1 MVKIFS
7 KLLRR
12 KKEKSEEPSE
22 ILREFIEEETKAV
35 IKPRT
40 FKIPPGFKEVEAYPL
55 YEPWAWARILQD
67 PDTGETV
74 YWLDEIPLTSSE
86 KGIYDKIMEILY
98 WELKPPPSEEHHLE
112 YFKKEAKRIV
122 MEYRIRL
129 GRTPGV
135 SWSKILYYVER
146 DAIGFGAID
155 PLMRDQNIEDISC
168 DGVGRPVYV
177 WHRRYE
183 YIPTNIV
190 FNTEAELDA
199 LVVKLAHKAGKHIS
213 VAFPIVDAILP
224 GGHRL
229 AATFRR
235 EVSTSGSTF
244 TIRKFREDP
253 ITIVD
258 MIKWRTLSPELAAYL
273 WMLIEHK
280 KTGLILGITGSGKT
294 STLNALATLFRPTI
308 KVVTIE
314 DTPELRLPLENW
326 VQLVARPSY
335 GIGPQKIGE
344 ITLYDLIKVSLRYR
358 PDVII
363 VGEVRGEEAY
373 VLFQAIASV
382 SHDTPILIRDAE
394 GEVKLMAI
402 GEFVDRFYS
411 EGEEGIAKPVRG
423 YEVLSNDGFNVV
435 WKPVKYVLRHRA
447 EEIYEIEYEG
457 GGKVEATG
465 SHSVF
470 VLDPYT
476 LEIFEK
482 PVRFLKPGDLL
493 ITFVNRGGN
502 GESYKYID
510 VISLVKDKNGVYV
523 DSLPQEIKRLTKGR
537 NPIPLQEYVDIERK
551 IGNDRAVVRDN
562 IVIRL
567 KRSRGAIP
575 ARLVVDEDLAFVF
588 GAYLADGCIK
598 DHKGKKIC
606 FTFGKSEEEV
616 SRKVISIMHKK
627 FGIKPS
633 IDDRGTY
640 AICEYHHTLLAE
652 IFERLLGRSLREK
665 RIPSV
670 LWSSPKSVIRSFFEG
685 LKANSRRTLR
695 RRYVS
700 YVTAN
705 RGLAYQLLWLAR
717 IAGFYSELTVERGS
731 GKNRGRTYYGIM
743 VYLNEN
749 YRKPNASERIPT
761 APILRLI
768 DMAKPKSMPWYLTY
782 IRKRKFISKKKAKEV
797 LDWIEREGNLDVLCR
812 RYLAK
817 IYELI
822 NGDIFVVEVKS
833 VRRKPYSGYVY
844 DISVPQTESFMG
856 GALPLLLHNT
866 GHGGLCL
873 PGDQLVLAKV
883 NGIVDLYEIRDI
895 VEGVIGGS
903 VKDVEVLAYKEGK
916 AKWVAVKRAIVKTGS
931 NKFIRIYVENG
942 VMHEVH
948 ENHPVVIYEG
958 GKLVTKPAKELKEG
972 DILASIATLPVAGEL
987 RELDVLKLLEKY
999 SAKLYIE
1006 GAGGFLRKVPH
1017 RIVALAAA
1025 SIGRSPT
1032 VIDDWK
1038 YRRVAVPYRALRR
1051 LGLGAKHSELRV
1063 RYGEKGQSSIPVRI
1077 KLSRDFGFIIGAFLG
1092 DGSMCYDD
1100 KDNLPRRVT
1109 FYVGRDAVL
1118 AEELIKALESVGV
1131 SRDSIKVRVFN
1142 KDTYGVVVESK
1153 IFALMLY
1160 EVLHGKVTD
1169 YDRSVPLDVALR
1181 SPKEFREGIVKGY
1194 WMTEGSTFKD
1204 GRGCLRI
1211 YAQAVN
1217 RKLAES
1223 MALLLKTLGIYATVT
1238 VTDNSCGFGKG
1249 SNSVAYVIVISGG
1262 ESKRRMA
1269 KILGIRLPHRTY
1281 SRVREVEGLCLHRV
1295 RRVDIVEKDTL
1306 LYDIEVPDGHIY
1318 AVSGGL
1324 VLTHNTTMHAEY
1336 IDAAVKRLTSPPMN
1350 IPENYIP
1357 LIDFA
1362 LVIRRVTM
1370 FKPDGTYYIA
1380 RKISEVWE
1388 VRDYNE
1394 YITISKWNPA
1404 KDEFEIDVNRSEL
1417 LNNIAEYRG
1426 KDAEWIRDEI
1436 IRRAIV
1442 LKWMSAKDIRYYKDI
1457 AGIVHKYYAKPEEIY
1472 KRALYELKSLKGI
1485 GVHYGEE
1492 G

>member
-7 KLLRR
+7 RLLKG

-22 ILREFIEEETKAV
+22 ILREFIDEETKLIV
-35 IKPRT
+35 KPRK
-40 FKIPPGFKEVEAYPL
+40 FKIPPGFKEIEAYPL

-86 KGIYDKIMEILY
+86 KDIYDKIMEILY
-98 WELKPPPSEEHHLE
+98 WELRPPPSEEHHLE

-146 DAIGFGAID
+146 DAVGFGAID

-168 DGVGRPVYV
+168 DGIGKPVYV

-258 MIKWRTLSPELAAYL
+258 MIKWGTLSPELAAYL

-280 KTGLILGITGSGKT
+280 KTGLILGVTGSGKT

-314 DTPELRLPLENW
+314 DTPELKLPLENW

-382 SHDTPILIRDAE
+382 SHDTPILIKDAE
-394 GEVKLMAI
+394 GNVIFTMI
-402 GEFVDRFYS
+402 GEFVDKFYNI
-411 EGEEGIAKPVRG
+411 GEEGVAKPVKG
-423 YEVLSNDGFNVV
+423 YYVLSNDGFNVV
-435 WKPVKYVLRHRA
+435 WKPVKYVLRHKVK
-447 EEIYEIEYEG
+447 EIYEIEYEG
-457 GGKVEATG
+457 GGKLEATG

-482 PVRFLKPGDLL
+482 PVEFLKPGDFLV
-493 ITFVNRGGN
+493 TFVKRRDS
-502 GESYKYID
+502 ESYKFID
-510 VISLVKDKNGVYV
+510 VITLIRDRRGVYV
-523 DSLPQEIKRLTKGR
+523 DLLPQEPKKFTNGR
-537 NPIPLQEYVDIERK
+537 NPISLQEYIDVESKLSDAKATVR
-551 IGNDRAVVRDN
+551 GNV
-562 IVIRL
+562 VIRL
-567 KRSRGAIP
+567 KRSKYAIP
-575 ARLVVDEDLAFVF
+575 ARLRVDEDLAFVF
-588 GAYLADGCIK
+588 GAYLADGCTK
-598 DHKGKKIC
+598 NHKGKKIC
-606 FTFGKSEEEV
+606 FTFGKSEEEI
-616 SRKVISIMHKK
+616 SRRVIDVMYKK
-627 FGIKPS
+627 FGVRPFV
-633 IDDRGTY
+633 DDRGTY
-640 AICEYHHTLLAE
+640 AIYEYNHTLLAE
-652 IFERLLGRSLREK
+652 VFERLLGRGLAEK
-665 RIPSV
+665 KVPSV
-670 LWSSPKSVIRSFFEG
+670 LWASPRSVIRSFFEG
-685 LKANSRRTLR
+685 LRADSRRTLK

-705 RGLAYQLLWLAR
+705 KKLAYQLLWLAR
-717 IAGFYSELTVERGS
+717 IAGFYSEFAVEQGS
-731 GKNRGRTYYGIM
+731 GKNQGRIYYGVR
-743 VYLNEN
+743 VYLDEN
-749 YRKPNASERIPT
+749 YRKPNALERVPVT
-761 APILRLI
+761 PILRLI
-768 DMAKPKSMPWYLTY
+768 DMAKPKSMPRHLTY

-797 LDWIEREGNLDVLCR
+797 LNWVVRKGKLDAVCQM
-812 RYLAK
+812 YLTK

-822 NGDIFVVEVKS
+822 NGDVIVVEVKS
-833 VRRKPYSGYVY
+833 IRRKPYSGYVY
-844 DISVPQTESFMG
+844 DISVPKTESFMG
-856 GALPLLLHNT
+856 GAVPLLLHNT

-883 NGIVDLYEIRDI
+883 NGRVDLYEIRDI
-895 VEGVIGGS
+895 VEGIIRRS
-903 VKDVEVLAYKEGK
+903 VEDVEVLTYKEGK
-916 AKWVAVKRAIVKTGS
+916 ALWAAVKRAVMKTGS
-931 NKFIRIYVENG
+931 NRFIRVYVEDG
-942 VMHEVH
+942 VVHEVH
-948 ENHPVVIYEG
+948 ENHPVVVYEK
-958 GKLVTKPAKELKEG
+958 GKLITKPAKELKKG
-972 DILASIATLPVAGEL
+972 DIIVSIASLPVTGEL
-987 RELDVLKLLEKY
+987 TELDVLKILEKY

-1006 GAGGFLRKVPH
+1006 GADSFLREIPHKV
-1017 RIVALAAA
+1017 VALAAA
-1025 SIGRSPT
+1025 STGRSAT

-1038 YRRVAVPYRALRR
+1038 YRRVAVPYNALRR
-1051 LGLGAKHSELRV
+1051 LRLGAEYSELRV
-1063 RYGEKGQSSIPVRI
+1063 KYGGKGRSSIPI
-1077 KLSRDFGFIIGAFLG
+1077 KLRLNKDFGFIIGAFLG
-1092 DGSMCYDD
+1092 DGSIGYDD
-1100 KDNLPRRVT
+1100 KDGLPRRIT
-1109 FYVGRDAVL
+1109 FYVGRDEVL
-1118 AEELIKALESVGV
+1118 AERLIKALESIGV
-1131 SRDSIKVRVFN
+1131 SRDSIKVRIFN
-1142 KDTYGVVVESK
+1142 KGTYGVVVESK
-1153 IFALMLY
+1153 IFALLVY

-1169 YDRSVPLDVALR
+1169 YDRSVPLDIALR
-1181 SPKEFREGIVKGY
+1181 SVREFREGIIEGY
-1194 WMTEGSTFKD
+1194 WMTDGSIFKD
-1204 GRGCLRI
+1204 GRGYLRI
-1211 YAQAVN
+1211 TAQTVN

-1223 MALLLKTLGIYATVT
+1223 IVVLLRTLGIHATVT
-1238 VTDNSCGFGKG
+1238 VVDNSHGFRKG
-1249 SNSVAYVIVISGG
+1249 SDSLAYIIMISGG
-1262 ESKRRMA
+1262 ESKRKMA

-1281 SRVREVEGLCLHRV
+1281 SRVREISGLCLHRV
-1295 RRVDIVEKDTL
+1295 SRVDVIEKDTL
-1306 LYDIEVPDGHIY
+1306 LYDIEVPDMHVY

-1350 IPENYIP
+1350 IPENYIS

-1370 FKPDGTYYIA
+1370 FRPDGTYYIA
-1380 RKISEVWE
+1380 RKVSEVWE
-1388 VRDYNE
+1388 VRDFNE
-1394 YITISKWNPA
+1394 YTTISKWNPA
-1404 KDEFEIDVNRSEL
+1404 KDEFEVDISRSEL
-1417 LNNIAEYRG
+1417 LNNIAEFRG
-1426 KDAEWIRDEI
+1426 KDAEWIKDEI
-1436 IRRAIV
+1436 IRRTII
-1442 LKWMSAKDIRYYKDI
+1442 LQWMGAKDIRYYKDI
-1457 AGIVHKYYAKPEEIY
+1457 AGIVHKYYARPDEIY
-1472 KRALYELKSLKGI
+1472 KKALYELKSLKGI
-1485 GVHYGEE
+1485 GAHYGEE
-1492 G
+1492 E